1 MKKKLAIVVNKANF
15 FLSHRINI
23 ALSAQKEGYEV
34 HLISDGMPDDISKI
48 TQKGIIFHQTYFSR
62 TYKNIFVEMRTIIEL
77 FLKYK
82 KIKPYIVHHVTI
94 KPIVYG
100 NIVCKLISQKR
111 IVNSISG
118 LGYIFVNK
126 NFKNRILKFFVLKL
140 YKLFFNSKSVRVI
153 VQNEEEKG
161 FLLKNKVSNEH
172 NLRLVPGAG
181 VNTSKF
187 CPPDSFSNR
196 NIIVFAARMIKE
208 KGVEDLVNAVE
219 KLHSMKYNLKLI
231 LLGDVDKDYPTHIRK
246 TTLEK
251 WDKKTFID
259 WHGHTDNV
267 VNFYQ
272 IASIICMPSYYSEG
286 VPKSL
291 IEAAAVG
298 KPIITTDMPGC
309 RSIVKNKFNGLL
321 VKPKNVNGLTSSIK
335 YLLDNPKICSE
346 LGKNGRIHALRTF
359 DEKRIINLTLSIY
372 EEIG

>member
-1 MKKKLAIVVNKANF
+1 MTKKLAIVVNKANF

-23 ALSAQKEGYEV
+23 ALSAQKEGYQV

-48 TQKGIIFHQTYFSR
+48 THKGIIFHQISFTR

-82 KIKPYIVHHVTI
+82 KIKPYIIHHVTI

-100 NIVCKLISQKR
+100 NIVCKLINQKR

-126 NFKNRILKFFVLKL
+126 NIRNKILKFFVLKL
-140 YKLFFNSKSVRVI
+140 YKLFFNSESVRVI
-153 VQNEEEKG
+153 LQNEEEKD
-161 FLLKNKVSNEH
+161 FLLKNKVSNERS
-172 NLRLVPGAG
+172 LRLVPGAG
-181 VNTSKF
+181 VNTSLF
-187 CPPDSFSNR
+187 RPPDSFKNK

-219 KLHSMKYNLKLI
+219 KLHSMNYDLKLI
-231 LLGDVDKDYPTHIRK
+231 LLGGVDRDYPTHIKK

-251 WDKKTFID
+251 WNKKTFID
-259 WHGHTDNV
+259 WYGHTDNV
-267 VNFYQ
+267 VSFYQ
-272 IASIICMPSYYSEG
+272 IASIVCMPSYYSEG

-309 RSIVKNKFNGLL
+309 RSIVINEFNGLL
-321 VKPKNVNGLTSSIK
+321 VKPRNINELTNSIK
-335 YLLDNPKICSE
+335 YLLDNPNICSE
-346 LGKNGRIHALRTF
+346 FGKNGRTHALRTF
-359 DEKRIINLTLSIY
+359 DEKKIIDLTLSVY
-372 EEIG
+372 KEIG